1 MATSATTSRVAAL
14 MGHDELR
21 APVWLSSARTAPQSE
36 DELVQLELSAAE
48 LHRGWLLRCLS
59 FTANRIVA
67 ALNEVDLFYATVPQQ
82 RVTQRQLAKR
92 QPVRTHMGHA
102 LWAWSKAPAR
112 EPVGPP
118 LESIITRP
126 PPAPLRIELQAL
138 PVKTRYSCS
147 SACSGCARAPVP
159 CTSGCSG

>member
-1 MATSATTSRVAAL
+1 MASPTPDSHPASDPATDPATPKLAIEA
-14 MGHDELR
+14 MGLGR
-21 APVWLSSARTAPQSE
+21 IF
-36 DELVQLELSAAE
+36 
-48 LHRGWLLRCLS
+48 RGGLGWR
-59 FTANRIVA
+59 RRQ

-118 LESIITRP
+118 LESITTRP